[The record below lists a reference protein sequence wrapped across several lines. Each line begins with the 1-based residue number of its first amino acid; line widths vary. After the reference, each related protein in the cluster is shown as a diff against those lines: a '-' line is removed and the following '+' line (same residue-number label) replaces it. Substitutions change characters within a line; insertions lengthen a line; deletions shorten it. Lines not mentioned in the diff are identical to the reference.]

1 MAKFLFNSGAAPF
14 QVVRLRLTIAAA
26 ARLGIGAIVLLHL
39 RQERN
44 GKAPALMSARKG
56 VEKTCG

>member
-1 MAKFLFNSGAAPF
+1 M
-14 QVVRLRLTIAAA
+14 VRLRLTIAAA

-44 GKAPALMSARKG
+44 GKAPALKNARKE